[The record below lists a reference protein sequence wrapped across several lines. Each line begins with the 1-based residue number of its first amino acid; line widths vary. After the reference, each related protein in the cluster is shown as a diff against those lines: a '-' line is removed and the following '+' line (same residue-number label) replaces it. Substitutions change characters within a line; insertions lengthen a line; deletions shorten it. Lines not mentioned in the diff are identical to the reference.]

1 MATPTMDADEVETF
15 SDCSSTVECICEEF
29 ESNSDSEEVV
39 GVLMPYRFEPYL
51 SDVQSDE
58 PNSDSDDEGEAAGD
72 AMADGGELEI
82 DGQIPLDSETRLQNM
97 DWCTCGNC
105 VDHRKVKENV
115 CCREQMRVCE
125 RREKEPGIDCI
136 TQHHGFP
143 QVCLAVDVLETAYFA
158 YRDHYGLTFGNDWKR
173 YTAYRQF
180 VRWCYEFLGKK
191 NRVTLPSCTV
201 AAIRNHFPSPDYTG
215 FREADD

>member
-15 SDCSSTVECICEEF
+15 SDCSFTVECICEEF
-29 ESNSDSEEVV
+29 ESDSDSEEVV

-82 DGQIPLDSETRLQNM
+82 DGQIPLDSESRLRNM
-97 DWCTCGNC
+97 DC
-105 VDHRKVKENV
+105 
-115 CCREQMRVCE
+115 
-125 RREKEPGIDCI
+125 
-136 TQHHGFP
+136 
-143 QVCLAVDVLETAYFA
+143 
-158 YRDHYGLTFGNDWKR
+158 WKR
-173 YTAYRQF
+173 YTTYRQF

-201 AAIRNHFPSPDYTG
+201 DAIRSHFPSPDYTG